1 MILTTDTMKKTLLF
15 LLFST
20 ILIGMAI
27 KYCTL
32 EDHDTTAVIED
43 RFEKNSKVIEKSHDG
58 DVHEFLV
65 VYKRDNVYSVISVT
79 HWPSCKYCNRT
90 SPETECLTP
99 DLIKKQMSNYNQQLK
114 QIQSQLIVPQLLP
127 KYNE

>member
-1 MILTTDTMKKTLLF
+1 MKRTLL

-20 ILIGMAI
+20 ILITTA
-27 KYCTL
+27 CERRTL
-32 EDHDTTAVIED
+32 EYHDSTAVIED
-43 RFEKNSKVIEKSHDG
+43 HFENNSKVIKKDHDG

-65 VYKRDNVYSVISVT
+65 TYVKRDVYFKGDAVYIITSVT

-90 SPETECLTP
+90 SPETECSTP
-99 DLIKKQMSNYNQQLK
+99 DLIKKQMSNYNHQLK
-114 QIQSQLIVPQLLP
+114 QIQNQLIVPQLLP